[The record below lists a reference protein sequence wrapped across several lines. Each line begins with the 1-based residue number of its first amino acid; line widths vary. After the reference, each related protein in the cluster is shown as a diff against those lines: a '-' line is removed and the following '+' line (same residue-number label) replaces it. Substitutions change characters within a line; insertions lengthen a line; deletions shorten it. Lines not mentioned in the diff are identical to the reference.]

1 MVCVID
7 RERRDVFGTV
17 PPAMSG
23 TCGCVVNEELYIFGG
38 CCDDGQTNEVK
49 LCSVFTVFRCISKAS
64 QKSLVSALLR
74 QSAGPEVHLEER
86 EASVRI
92 AAVAER

>member
-1 MVCVID
+1 M
-7 RERRDVFGTV
+7 FGTV

-49 LCSVFTVFRCISKAS
+49 LYSVVTVFRCISKAS
-64 QKSLVSALLR
+64 HFMESLVSALLR
-74 QSAGPEVHLEER
+74 QSAGREVYLEES

-92 AAVAER
+92 AAVAAR